1 MDLFDLIGPVMI
13 GPSSSHTAGA
23 ARIGN
28 IARNLLGED
37 VKKADIALHGSFA
50 KTYHGHGT
58 DRAIVGGLMGMAV
71 DDVQLRHSL
80 EMAQEAGMKI
90 TFRTIQLRGAHPNT
104 VLLSLKGVTGKE
116 LTMQAASV
124 GGGNIEVHQLN
135 GLHVDF
141 TGKENTLIIHNLD
154 QPGLIANV
162 TSCLAQQKLNIANMQ
177 VFRRTSAPGKDA
189 VMVLELD
196 GCPTDLMMMYLRA
209 LQGIMGVTFLKRRS
223 C

>member
-23 ARIGN
+23 ARIGST
-28 IARNLLGED
+28 ARTLLGED
-37 VKKADIALHGSFA
+37 VKRADIALHGSFS

-71 DDVQLRHSL
+71 DDVRLRNSL
-80 EMAQEAGMKI
+80 ELAQQSGMEL
-90 TFRTIQLRGAHPNT
+90 TFRTVNLRGAHPNT
-104 VLLSLKGVTGKE
+104 VELSLVGVNGQK

-124 GGGNIEVHQLN
+124 GGGNIEVHRLN
-135 GLHVDF
+135 GLRVDF
-141 TGKENTLIIHNLD
+141 TGKENTLIIHNKD
-154 QPGLIANV
+154 IPGLIANV
-162 TSCLAQQKLNIANMQ
+162 TSCLAQQRLNIANMQ
-177 VFRRTSAPGKDA
+177 VFRRTSTPGNDA

-209 LQGIMGVTFLKRRS
+209 LHGVMGVTFLMRRS